1 MSNIERIRE
10 GLATLGSVVTTIAET
25 ETPATPEAT
34 VNSISGNA
42 IHGGKA
48 TMFRSTGIRDLSS
61 RDSLLVEDDTITV
74 GNADIDNIIGDA
86 TVGGDLTVNGTLTAN
101 SFSVNELIATQRFN
115 HTIDFE
121 PANGSLTN
129 QGIQWRQE
137 GEKTKQLIWKEDRFY
152 ISESLDLHRNANIQI
167 DNIPVLSANQLG
179 VTVTQS
185 SLETVGTLQN
195 LRTEGDLTVDDFIMY
210 ESGTMRFGI
219 GAEAP
224 NAQFS
229 VASNEAEFVVD
240 PDFDH
245 VRVGAYTTSKMSL
258 LTDNKERIV
267 IKEQGD
273 VEIKGKLGVNVTYPG
288 EDVDL
293 AVAGP
298 MRIQDKK
305 IGVASELPTQGN
317 YNQGDILYSTNPVPG
332 GWLGWV
338 CVQGGNPGDWK
349 AFGKIQE

>member
-25 ETPATPEAT
+25 ETPETPVAT

-42 IHGGKA
+42 LHGGKA
-48 TMFRSTGIRDLSS
+48 TMFRSTGIRDLST

-74 GNADIDNIIGDA
+74 GNADIDNLVGDVA
-86 TVGGDLTVNGTLTAN
+86 LGGDLTISGTLTVEKMD
-101 SFSVNELIATQRFN
+101 VNELIATQRFN
-115 HTIDFE
+115 HSIDFV
-121 PANGSLTN
+121 PSNGTLNN

-137 GEKTKQLIWKEDRFY
+137 GQKTKQLVWKENRFY
-152 ISESLDLHRNANIQI
+152 ISESLDLHRNADIQI
-167 DNIPVLSANQLG
+167 DNIPVLNSEQLG
-179 VTVTQS
+179 VTVKKS

-195 LRTEGDLTVDDFIMY
+195 LRVEGDLSVDDFLMY
-210 ESGTMRFGI
+210 DSGTMRLSI
-219 GAEAP
+219 GCEAP
-224 NAQFS
+224 NAQLS

-245 VRVGAYTTSKMSL
+245 IRVGAYTTSQMSL
-258 LTDNKERIV
+258 ITDNKERIV

-273 VEIKGKLGVNVTYPG
+273 VEIKGKVGINITYPG

-293 AVAGP
+293 AIAGP

-317 YNQGDILYSTNPVPG
+317 FNQGDILYSTNPVPG

-338 CVQGGNPGDWK
+338 CVEGGDPGDWK
-349 AFGKIQE
+349 AFGKIQQ

>member
-86 TVGGDLTVNGTLTAN
+86 TVGGDLTVSGTLTAN

>member
-86 TVGGDLTVNGTLTAN
+86 TVGGNLTVNGTLTAN

-137 GEKTKQLIWKEDRFY
+137 GEKTKQLIWKDDRFY

>member
-167 DNIPVLSANQLG
+167 DNIPVLSANELG

-317 YNQGDILYSTNPVPG
+317 YNQGDILYSTTPVPG

>member
-25 ETPATPEAT
+25 ETPATPVAT